1 MALVFVNIGTNRGDR
16 RRNLSRAVAEIG
28 RRFGYFELSH
38 VMESEAWGY
47 DSPNKFLNIAMVFRS
62 EENPLEILHALQ
74 KIEKELGAT
83 LASEHTALILGKD
96 ASAAAADKHRNPDGS
111 YADRF
116 LDIDIMTIEGVEMQT
131 EELTLPHP
139 HLRERPFFM
148 EPLQEL
154 LSQIPSGEQ
163 V

>member
-16 RRNLSRAVAEIG
+16 RRNLSRGVAEIG

-38 VMESEAWGY
+38 VMESQAWGY
-47 DSPNKFLNIAMVFRS
+47 DSPNRFLNVAMVFRS
-62 EENPLEILHALQ
+62 NEEPLEILHSLQ
-74 KIEKELGAT
+74 KIERELGDR
-83 LASEHTALILGKD
+83 LAAENARSLFGEAGPAVISD
-96 ASAAAADKHRNPDGS
+96 CHRKPDGS

-154 LSQIPSGEQ
+154 LSQIPGN
-163 V
+163 

>member
-1 MALVFVNIGTNRGDR
+1 
-16 RRNLSRAVAEIG
+16 
-28 RRFGYFELSH
+28 
-38 VMESEAWGY
+38 
-47 DSPNKFLNIAMVFRS
+47 MVFRS
-62 EENPLEILHALQ
+62 EDQPLDILHSLQ
-74 KIEKELGAT
+74 AIEKDLSCRIAGEIF
-83 LASEHTALILGKD
+83 SRGKRGEAGNIGD
-96 ASAAAADKHRNPDGS
+96 NHRNADGS

-154 LSQIPSGEQ
+154 LSQIP
-163 V
+163 